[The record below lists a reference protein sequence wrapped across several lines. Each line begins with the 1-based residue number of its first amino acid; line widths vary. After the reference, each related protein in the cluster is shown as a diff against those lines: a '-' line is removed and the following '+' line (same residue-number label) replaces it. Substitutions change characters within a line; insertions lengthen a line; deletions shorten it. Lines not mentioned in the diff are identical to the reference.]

1 MTEIV
6 LAVLFGVSLF
16 LPFYTYVLYP
26 LLLSLPRGKKY
37 SEGDVLPSVTAIVC
51 FGEGDGTAKRASV
64 EATGYPGLETVVSRD
79 INAAAASS
87 SGEILVFLDHETE
100 LDPDALRNIVKLF
113 ADKRVAMVVGE
124 QTSREGNG
132 AFWKYETKVR
142 RMESKFGSVS
152 GANASLFAIRRDAMP
167 TVPEKV
173 RNIPFYLSAKIKQN
187 GGDVVYC
194 PDAKTYEKK
203 SGTPTF
209 RKRVSDAAGYWQAFG
224 LFPGMLFFRRGSFV
238 YVGHRVLKWFVWLD
252 LTAAF
257 LFNAALCFFG
267 WIWIVLLA
275 LQAVFYLSVFA
286 FSRLKGGVG
295 GIFRVFRYFL
305 AVSFAFLPGMFVQ
318 NK

>member
-1 MTEIV
+1 MTVIV
-6 LAVLFGVSLF
+6 LSVLFGVSLF

-37 SEGDVLPSVTAIVC
+37 AAGDALPSVTAIIC
-51 FGEGDGTAKRASV
+51 FGEGDDPGKRASV
-64 EATGYPGLETVVSRD
+64 EGTGYPGLETVVSRD
-79 INAAAASS
+79 INAAAASA
-87 SGEILVFLDHETE
+87 SGEILVFLDNETE
-100 LDPDALRNIVKLF
+100 LDPDALRQIVKPF
-113 ADKRVAMVVGE
+113 ADRRVAMVVGE
-124 QTSREGNG
+124 QTLREDNS

-152 GANASLFAIRRDAMP
+152 GANASLFAIRRDVMP
-167 TVPEKV
+167 AVPEKV
-173 RNIPFYLSAKIKQN
+173 GNVPFYLSVKIRKN

-194 PDAKTYEKK
+194 PDARTYEKK

-209 RKRVSDAAGYWQAFG
+209 RKRVSDAAEYWQAFG
-224 LFPGMLFFRRGSFV
+224 LFPGMLLPRKGSFV

-252 LTAAF
+252 LTVAF
-257 LFNAALCFFG
+257 LSNAALCFFG
-267 WIWIVLLA
+267 RIWIVLLA

-305 AVSFAFLPGMFVQ
+305 SVSFAFVPGMFVRR
-318 NK
+318 